1 MTINTNFKLLGK
13 LNREFLT
20 ISAMIEIYCSHHHYE
35 KCKKVNLCEDC
46 ETFKSYVKQRLD
58 RCPYGIN
65 KPTCRQCP
73 IHCYKIQEK
82 VKSQTIM
89 RYSGPRMM
97 YKHPIMAITHLIND
111 KRKVKALNQE
121 MTSNR
126 KVRNIEET
134 ISKK

>member
-20 ISAMIEIYCSHHHYE
+20 ISAMIEIYCSRHHND

-46 ETFKSYVKQRLD
+46 ESFKSYVKQRLD

-73 IHCYKIQEK
+73 IHCYKAQEK

-89 RYSGPRMM
+89 HYSGPRMM

-111 KRKVKALNQE
+111 KRKIKALNQE

-126 KVRNIEET
+126 KVRNSE
-134 ISKK
+134 